1 MDNQLFQHHLL
12 ISPSFLHSHVRYLY
26 TCGSVSGISN
36 LFQVF
41 PCLLFTDTLY
51 CINYYCFTVN
61 LDTGF
66 PHFSK
71 VRFLPLHFYKRPTFV
86 PAFANRK
93 KSKENFCF
101 YNKRQKTKIAVSIC
115 FAMSLIEAAL
125 TRAVRVGPQA
135 PCPGTTLSI
144 QHQAPQLWIVSV
156 STCALSRFICASVS
170 KLRPKVI
177 ASSLFTISAHERF
190 RRSAMLSDSGRNLYL
205 ELPWIPSFQERM
217 S

>member
-1 MDNQLFQHHLL
+1 MKVNFIFFSVNNQLFQHHLL

-41 PCLLFTDTLY
+41 PCQPFTDRLH
-51 CINYYCFTVN
+51 CINYYCFIVN
-61 LDTGF
+61 LDTGV

-71 VRFLPLHFYKRPTFV
+71 VRFMPLHFYKRPSFV

-93 KSKENFCF
+93 KSKENFSF
-101 YNKRQKTKIAVSIC
+101 YHKRQKTKIAVSIC
-115 FAMSLIEAAL
+115 FAMSLIEAAF

-144 QHQAPQLWIVSV
+144 QHQAPQL
-156 STCALSRFICASVS
+156 
-170 KLRPKVI
+170 
-177 ASSLFTISAHERF
+177 
-190 RRSAMLSDSGRNLYL
+190 
-205 ELPWIPSFQERM
+205 
-217 S
+217 